1 LTGYQLDK
9 MRRRTAILLLL
20 IYTMGA
26 TELDQLLRVP
36 LLVKH
41 FVIHKSE
48 NPGITVAMFI
58 KMHYIDRQLF
68 DGDYLEDM
76 QLPFKQADDHCLI
89 LATVVPEPLV
99 TVYHET
105 PLLPYEYNL
114 FNNPYKPLLN
124 GGNIFKPPR
133 V

>member
-1 LTGYQLDK
+1 
-9 MRRRTAILLLL
+9 MAILMLF
-20 IYTMGA
+20 IYTLGA
-26 TELDQLLRVP
+26 TELDQLLRFP
-36 LLVKH
+36 LLIKH

-58 KMHYIDRQLF
+58 KMHYIDPQLF

-89 LATVVPEPLV
+89 LPIAVPVPIVALF
-99 TVYHET
+99 HET
-105 PLLPYEYNL
+105 RPFLYEYSL
-114 FNNPYKPLLN
+114 FYNPYTPVLN
-124 GGNIFKPPR
+124 IGNIFKPPR